1 MTQAAPLQ
9 PPTRTIRKSDK
20 LADVC
25 YDIRGPVLTAAN
37 QLEAEGHQILK
48 LNIGNPAPW
57 GFGAPEEILRDV
69 VRNIPNSQGYSDSK
83 GLFAA
88 RKAVMQYCQQI
99 NIRDIDVEDIYIGN
113 GVSELVVLSM
123 QALVNDGDEVLV
135 PCPDF
140 PLWSAAVNLCGGTPV
155 HYLCDEEDDWQPDVD
170 DIRSKITPSTRGI
183 VVINPNNPTGAV
195 YTPTM
200 QQALIDIAREHD
212 LVVFADEIYD
222 KILFDNEQYI
232 PLASYAD
239 DLLCMTFSGLSKS
252 YRVAG
257 FRAGWMVV
265 SGARERASDFI
276 EGLNILASMR
286 LCSNVPSQHAIQTA
300 LGGHQSIFELTAPG
314 GRLYEQRNLAWE
326 LLNKIDGVS
335 CTKPKGALYLFPK
348 LDTERFHVRD
358 DEQLVLDFL
367 LAEKVLIVQGTG
379 FHWPKPDHFRV
390 VFLPHVEQIHE
401 SMGRLKRFLAS
412 YRQP

>member
-1 MTQAAPLQ
+1 
-9 PPTRTIRKSDK
+9 
-20 LADVC
+20 
-25 YDIRGPVLTAAN
+25 
-37 QLEAEGHQILK
+37 
-48 LNIGNPAPW
+48 
-57 GFGAPEEILRDV
+57 
-69 VRNIPNSQGYSDSK
+69 
-83 GLFAA
+83 
-88 RKAVMQYCQQI
+88 MQYCQQI
-99 NIRDIDVEDIYIGN
+99 NIRDVDVEDIYIGN

-123 QALVNDGDEVLV
+123 QALVNDGDEILV

-155 HYLCDEEDDWQPDVD
+155 HYLCDEEDDWQPDLE
-170 DIRSKITPSTRGI
+170 DIRSKITPNTRGI

-195 YTPTM
+195 YTPKM

-265 SGARERASDFI
+265 SGARDRASDFI

-300 LGGHQSIFELTAPG
+300 LGGHQSIFDLTAPG
-314 GRLYEQRNLAWE
+314 GRLYEQRNRAWE
-326 LLNKIDGVS
+326 LLNNIDGVS
-335 CTKPKGALYLFPK
+335 CVKPKGALYLFPK
-348 LDTERFHVRD
+348 LDTERFHVQD
-358 DEQLVLDFL
+358 DEQFVLDFL
-367 LAEKVLIVQGTG
+367 LAEKVLMVQGTG

-390 VFLPHVEQIHE
+390 VFLPHVEQLHE
-401 SMGRLKRFLAS
+401 SMHRLERFLAS
-412 YRQP
+412 YRQ

>member
-57 GFGAPEEILRDV
+57 GFSAPEEILLDV

-99 NIRDIDVEDIYIGN
+99 NIRDVDVEDIYIGN

-155 HYLCDEEDDWQPDVD
+155 HYLCDEEDEWQPDLE
-170 DIRSKITPSTRGI
+170 DIRSKITPNTRGI

-195 YTPTM
+195 YTPKM
-200 QQALIDIAREHD
+200 QQALINIAREHD

-222 KILFDNEQYI
+222 KILFDNERYI

-348 LDTERFHVRD
+348 LDTERFNVRD

-367 LAEKVLIVQGTG
+367 LAEKVLTVQGTG

-390 VFLPHVEQIHE
+390 VFLPHVEQIRE
-401 SMGRLKRFLAS
+401 SIGRLERFLAN
-412 YRQP
+412 YRQQ

>member
-1 MTQAAPLQ
+1 MTQVVPLQ
-9 PPTRTIRKSDK
+9 PPKRTINKSDK

-37 QLEAEGHQILK
+37 QLEAEGNQILK

-57 GFGAPEEILRDV
+57 GFSAPEEILRDV
-69 VRNIPNSQGYSDSK
+69 VRNIPNSQGYCDSK

-99 NIRDIDVEDIYIGN
+99 NIRDVDVEDIYIGN

-123 QALVNDGDEVLV
+123 QALVNDGDEILV

-155 HYLCDEEDDWQPDVD
+155 HYLCDEADDWQPDLE
-170 DIRSKITPSTRGI
+170 DIRSKITPNTRGI

-195 YTPTM
+195 YTPKM
-200 QQALIDIAREHD
+200 QQALIDTAREHD

-300 LGGHQSIFELTAPG
+300 LGGHQSIFDLTAPG
-314 GRLYEQRNLAWE
+314 GRLYEQRNRAWE
-326 LLNKIDGVS
+326 LLNNIDGVS
-335 CTKPKGALYLFPK
+335 CVKPKGALYLFPK
-348 LDTERFHVRD
+348 LDTERFHVQD
-358 DEQLVLDFL
+358 DEQFVLDFL
-367 LAEKVLIVQGTG
+367 LAEKVLMVQGTG

-390 VFLPHVEQIHE
+390 VFLPHVEQLRE
-401 SMGRLKRFLAS
+401 SMHRLERFLAS
-412 YRQP
+412 YRQ

>member
-57 GFGAPEEILRDV
+57 GFSAPEEILLDV

-99 NIRDIDVEDIYIGN
+99 NIRDVDVEDIYIGN

-155 HYLCDEEDDWQPDVD
+155 HYLCDEEDEWQPDLE
-170 DIRSKITPSTRGI
+170 DIRSKITPNTRGI

-195 YTPTM
+195 YTPKM
-200 QQALIDIAREHD
+200 QQALINIAREHD

-222 KILFDNEQYI
+222 KILFDNERYI

-314 GRLYEQRNLAWE
+314 GRLHEQRNLAWE

-348 LDTERFHVRD
+348 LDTKRFNVRD
-358 DEQLVLDFL
+358 DMQFVLDFL
-367 LAEKVLIVQGTG
+367 LAEKVLTVQGTG

-390 VFLPHVEQIHE
+390 VFLPHVEQIRE
-401 SMGRLKRFLAS
+401 SIGRLERFLAN
-412 YRQP
+412 YRQQ

>member
-57 GFGAPEEILRDV
+57 GFSAPEEILLDV

-99 NIRDIDVEDIYIGN
+99 NIRDVDVEDIYIGN

-155 HYLCDEEDDWQPDVD
+155 HYLCDEEDEWQPDLE
-170 DIRSKITPSTRGI
+170 DIRSKITPNTRGI

-195 YTPTM
+195 YTPKM
-200 QQALIDIAREHD
+200 QQALINIAREHD

-222 KILFDNEQYI
+222 KILFDNERYI

-314 GRLYEQRNLAWE
+314 GRLHEQRNLAWE

-348 LDTERFHVRD
+348 LDTKLFNVRD
-358 DEQLVLDFL
+358 DMQFVLDFL
-367 LAEKVLIVQGTG
+367 LAEKVLTVQGTG

-390 VFLPHVEQIHE
+390 VFLPHVEQIRE
-401 SMGRLKRFLAS
+401 SIGRLERFLAN
-412 YRQP
+412 YRQQ

>member
-113 GVSELVVLSM
+113 GVSELVVLWM

-195 YTPTM
+195 YTPKM

-401 SMGRLKRFLAS
+401 SMGRLERFLAS